1 MEVFTYVK
9 KRFHV
14 HPCLFGRGIPRWF
27 WLCKQGISRVSK
39 VMTELVSLVVL
50 PSPPRHLASLRTMK
64 IRLLTL
70 ALVLTLT
77 GSLSTALA
85 QDLQANADSTT
96 PEGTATQSA
105 TPSTPLTVSASRT
118 VIDTPNVPA
127 SVGPFSQAIQVG
139 NTIYCSGQIGIDPAA
154 NLLVYGGVGAE
165 TRQAMNNIRA
175 LLRESGYTLE
185 DIVHVEVFLTDMDA
199 YDEMNQVYGSYFFEN
214 PPARS
219 VAQVAALP
227 SSASIQIS
235 VTAVK

>member
-1 MEVFTYVK
+1 
-9 KRFHV
+9 
-14 HPCLFGRGIPRWF
+14 
-27 WLCKQGISRVSK
+27 
-39 VMTELVSLVVL
+39 
-50 PSPPRHLASLRTMK
+50 MK

-96 PEGTATQSA
+96 PEGTATQPT
-105 TPSTPLTVSASRT
+105 TPSTPLTVPASRT
-118 VIDTPNVPA
+118 VIDTPNVPTA
-127 SVGPFSQAIQVG
+127 VGPFSQAIQVG

-185 DIVHVEVFLTDMDA
+185 DIVHVEIFLTDMDE